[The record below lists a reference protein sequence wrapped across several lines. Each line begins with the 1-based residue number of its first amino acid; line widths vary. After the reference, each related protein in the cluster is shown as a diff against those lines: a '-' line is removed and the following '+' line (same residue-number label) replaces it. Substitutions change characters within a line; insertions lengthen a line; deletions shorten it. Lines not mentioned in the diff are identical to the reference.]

1 MYHGNEGRLEREC
14 VETVVVQNGVGWP
27 STFCRNARDIST
39 YVSTMISTNEI
50 ACRKSDGQ
58 GMAAQGW
65 RVIIL
70 SSLLVST
77 AAFSPVL
84 QPVRIG
90 SSKSQ
95 PAPQSILARTS
106 ILRSCE
112 QPAEQRR
119 PSPEPEE
126 NSPGFIILAIAV
138 FAISYL
144 IGDSSSLMPV
154 DKLF

>member
-1 MYHGNEGRLEREC
+1 M
-14 VETVVVQNGVGWP
+14 
-27 STFCRNARDIST
+27 CRNRGGAKWCGLAEHVLPKCTRHLNLRLNHDLNVRDCLPKK
-39 YVSTMISTNEI
+39 
-50 ACRKSDGQ
+50 ADGQ
-58 GMAAQGW
+58 GMAAW

-84 QPVRIG
+84 RPVRIG